1 MQRREFI
8 TFLGGVAAAW
18 PIAARAQQPEQM
30 RRVVMLTG
38 ITGEDLQTKARI
50 AAFLQEL
57 QRLGWTE
64 GRNLRIDSRAGAGN
78 LVTMRKYAAELVAL
92 APDVILASGAASVT
106 ALLEATHT
114 VPIVFTIVVDPVGA
128 GFVEKLSRPAGNAT
142 GFMMF
147 EYSLSG
153 KWLELLKQVAP
164 SVTQEAVLRDPAI
177 TAGVGQFAVIQA
189 VAPPLGLEVSAINV
203 GDARE
208 IEGAVTAFAR
218 QPNGGLIVTAGPLTN
233 IHRDLIVALAARH
246 KLPAV
251 YWDRTP
257 VTGGGLISYGA
268 DTVGQHRQAASYV
281 DRILKGEKPADLPV
295 QAPNKYQLV
304 INLKTAKTLGITVP
318 PALLASADEVI
329 E

>member
-8 TFLGGVAAAW
+8 TLLGGAAATW
-18 PIAARAQQPEQM
+18 PLAARAQQPERM
-30 RRVVMLTG
+30 RRIALLTG
-38 ITGEDLQTKARI
+38 ITSEDLQTKARI
-50 AAFLQEL
+50 AAFMQEL

-64 GRNLRIDSRAGAGN
+64 GRNLRVDFRAGAGN
-78 LVTMRKYAAELVAL
+78 LVIMRKYAAELVAL

-106 ALLEATHT
+106 SLLEATHT

-153 KWLELLKQVAP
+153 KWVELLKQVAP
-164 SVTQEAVLRDPAI
+164 RVTQAAVLRDPGI
-177 TAGVGQFAVIQA
+177 TAGIGQFAVIQA
-189 VAPPLGLEVSAINV
+189 VAPSLGVEVSAINV
-203 GDARE
+203 RDARE
-208 IEGAVTAFAR
+208 IERAVTAFAR
-218 QPNGGLIVTAGPLTN
+218 QSNGGLIVTAGPLTN
-233 IHRDLIVALAARH
+233 IHRDLIVMLAARH

-251 YWDRTP
+251 YWDRTS

-268 DTVGQHRQAASYV
+268 DFVGQHRQAASYV

-304 INLKTAKTLGITVP
+304 INLKTAKALGITIP